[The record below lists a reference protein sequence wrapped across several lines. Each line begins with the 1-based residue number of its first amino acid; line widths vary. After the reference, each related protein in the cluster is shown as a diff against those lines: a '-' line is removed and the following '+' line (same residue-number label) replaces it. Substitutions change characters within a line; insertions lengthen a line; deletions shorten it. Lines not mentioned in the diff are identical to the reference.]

1 MHRSALV
8 RSALALAAVAAA
20 IPAASQAAGG
30 KQIVFQSNRVAGG
43 DTELY
48 SVAPDGTGFKRL
60 TNHAGADTDPAVSP
74 NGKKLAWAQYVGGQ
88 GADIYVMTFG
98 SIDPPVRVTKT
109 VGVDEADPAWAPT
122 SKLLAFEVR
131 DSAGHLQIAVAK
143 PSGRGFKQLTHGN
156 GDSRD
161 PSFSPDGTKIVYVST
176 VDGPQDVYTMSVN
189 GTMTQRLT
197 SDPATA
203 DSPVYSPDGTKIV
216 FAQSHKLVSLNLT
229 SHAVSA
235 LSLGVPGGATTENAS
250 FSPDGMQIAFQTN
263 ANDPSGEIAVVK
275 LDGTGLHYPA
285 PNLQSGLLGMDLKPS
300 WG

>member
-20 IPAASQAAGG
+20 VPAATQAAG
-30 KQIVFQSNRVAGG
+30 KTIVFQSNRVTGG

-48 SVAPDGTGFKRL
+48 SVAPDGTNLKRL
-60 TNHAGADTDPAVSP
+60 TNHPGADTDPAVSP

-88 GADIYVMTFG
+88 GTDIYVLKLG

-109 VGVDEADPAWAPT
+109 AGVEEADPAWSPS
-122 SKLLAFEVR
+122 SKLLAFEIR

-143 PSGRGFKQLTHGN
+143 PSGKAYQQLTHGN

-176 VDGPQDVYTMSVN
+176 VDGPQDVYTMGVN
-189 GTMTQRLT
+189 GTMVQRLT
-197 SDPATA
+197 TDPATA
-203 DSPVYSPDGTKIV
+203 DSPVFTPDGTKIV
-216 FAQSHKLVSLNLT
+216 FAQSHQLVSLNLT
-229 SHAVSA
+229 THAIA
-235 LSLGVPGGATTENAS
+235 GLRLGLPGGATSDNPS
-250 FSPDGMQIAFQTN
+250 ISPDGTEIAFQTN
-263 ANDPSGEIAVVK
+263 ATDPSGEIAVVK

-285 PNLQSGLLGMDLKPS
+285 PNLQNGLLGTDLKPS